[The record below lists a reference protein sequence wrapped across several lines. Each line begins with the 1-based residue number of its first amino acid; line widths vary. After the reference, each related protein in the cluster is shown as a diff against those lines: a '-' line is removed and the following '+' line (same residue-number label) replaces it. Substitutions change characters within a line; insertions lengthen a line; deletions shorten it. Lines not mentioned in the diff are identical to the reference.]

1 MNQQYLDIL
10 EDSLIRKNSILDE
23 IKQIN
28 DEQRACLQNDNV
40 QLDVF
45 DSYIEKKSEYI
56 EKLETLDQG
65 FETLYAQVETELKDN
80 REQYADK
87 IRSMQK
93 LIREITDKSATIQVQ
108 ETRNRDLIST
118 YFGKRRNE
126 IKEGRRNSKAAMNYY
141 KVQSNNT
148 YSEATFLDSK
158 N

>member
-10 EDSLIRKNSILDE
+10 EDSLRRKNSILDE

-40 QLDVF
+40 QLDIF
-45 DSYIEKKSEYI
+45 DSYIEKKAEYI

-65 FETLYAQVETELKDN
+65 FETLYAQVEKELKDN

-126 IKEGRRNSKAAMNYY
+126 IKEGRRNSKVAMNYY